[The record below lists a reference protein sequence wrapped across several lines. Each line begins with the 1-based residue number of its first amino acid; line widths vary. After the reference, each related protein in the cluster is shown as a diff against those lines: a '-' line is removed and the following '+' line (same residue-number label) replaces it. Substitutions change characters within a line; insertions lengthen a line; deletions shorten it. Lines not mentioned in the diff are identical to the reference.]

1 MTKFIGTVFET
12 LSSTRLRFSTKPGG
26 SVSSGQLIELQGD
39 NKIKYLGRVTSIERK
54 NYLIDQDGAVQL
66 STLFAE
72 NENLESDDIGIKG
85 DFQDYVIC
93 NVDIIG
99 NRSPNST
106 IFTRPRTPFRM
117 GTRVYKANPEFLNE
131 QLKPL
136 GNAIEIGKFRDNN
149 QVPIYIDLNELI
161 SKHFAVLAM
170 TGSGKSWTV
179 SVIIEA
185 IAKLFDIPILIFDP
199 HGEYSSLKVPS
210 GEKSLKLEDKNLIS
224 NKTKVFVASD
234 SQTKI
239 RFDKMFQKKF
249 GIDRQSE
256 SLFVNMTD
264 LETYQIIHL
273 LRSLYDL
280 SEAQSRILQA
290 GWTDI
295 IEDPDLRLTTNI
307 EKILKKLEG
316 IGEKVVQGV
325 AAKNVLNTKLRI
337 LFHTMPFIRKSTEE
351 KPIILDDI
359 VKKGQISVI
368 DMSGIEVIHQQALMA
383 ILSSKILKGRM
394 SGEIPPLLLI
404 LEEAHRYIP
413 SGAVSTASK
422 PTIKRVAQEGRK
434 FLMGMG
440 IISQRPS
447 RLDDDVLSQ
456 CNNQVIMRLTNPNDQ
471 NYVKKVS
478 EWVSDR
484 DLEEIRSMVPGE
496 AFIFGSAV
504 PLSLPIKIT
513 KKRYTQHGGYTPDII
528 DEVMKY

>member
-1 MTKFIGTVFET
+1 MSEFLGTVYET
-12 LSSTRLRFSTKPGG
+12 LSTTRLKFSTRPGG
-26 SVSSGQLIELQGD
+26 SVSSGQLIEINGD
-39 NKIKYLGRVTSIERK
+39 KKKYLGRVTAIERK

-66 STLFAE
+66 STLYEE

-85 DFQDYVIC
+85 DFQDYIVC
-93 NVDIIG
+93 NVEIIG
-99 NRSPNST
+99 NRPSNGK
-106 IFTRPRTPFRM
+106 IFNRPRRPFKI
-117 GTRVYKANPEFLNE
+117 GTKVYKASSEFLND
-131 QLKPL
+131 QLKPWS
-136 GNAIEIGKFRDNN
+136 NAIEIGKFRDNN
-149 QVPIYIDLNELI
+149 EVPIYIDLNELI
-161 SKHFAVLAM
+161 SKHFSVLAM

-185 IAKLFDIPILIFDP
+185 IAQKFDIPILIFDP
-199 HGEYSSLKVPS
+199 HGEYSSLKVS
-210 GEKSLKLEDKNLIS
+210 NIEDLEKNPISDK
-224 NKTKVFVASD
+224 TEVFVASD
-234 SQTKI
+234 KQS
-239 RFDKMFQKKF
+239 RVRSDKMFEDKF
-249 GIDRQSE
+249 GIDRKSQP
-256 SLFVNMTD
+256 LQVNMTD

-295 IEDPDLRLTTNI
+295 IEDPDLRDTTDI
-307 EKILKKLEG
+307 EKIIKKLENVG
-316 IGEKVVQGV
+316 TEVVQGV
-325 AAKNVLNTKLRI
+325 SAKNILNTKLRI
-337 LFHTMPFIRKSTEE
+337 LYNSLPFIRKSVDQSPVKLTE
-351 KPIILDDI
+351 I
-359 VKKGQISVI
+359 VKKGQISVL

-394 SGEIPPLLLI
+394 EGTIPPLLLI

-413 SGAVSTASK
+413 SGAASTASK

-478 EWVSDR
+478 EWVSDG

-504 PLSLPIKIT
+504 PLSLPIKVTDKRFT
-513 KKRYTQHGGYTPDII
+513 KHGGYTPDII
-528 DEVMKY
+528 EEIEKY